1 MNSELKAKK
10 MDQFE
15 DCHPTERGEE
25 TKEELPVYGDVHTP
39 EAIPAVRKESPLRM
53 KPRAYNGTSSWREYK
68 SHFERICRLNG
79 WNTNRMDYLWVNLE
93 GAALSYVESL
103 PQTRVVDYETVC
115 ESLEERFGESQ
126 LAEVFRA
133 ELRGR
138 RRKEG
143 ESLPAL
149 GQEIRR
155 LVQYAYPGVGHD
167 ALEEI
172 ALERYREALGDRE
185 QRMSIRQGHSRTLEE
200 AVKAATDMESWQLSE
215 GSSEVRNVRA
225 VGTDVKEE
233 GDIEQLKEMVKK
245 LLESMNRPRK
255 PYYRSPGSSTAC
267 YRCGKDGHFARECR
281 SGNDEQLH

>member
-1 MNSELKAKK
+1 
-10 MDQFE
+10 MDRFE
-15 DCHPTERGEE
+15 DCHPSDQEE
-25 TKEELPVYGDVHTP
+25 EHKEEMPAYGEIPTP
-39 EAIPAVRKESPLRM
+39 EAVPVRKPGSALRM
-53 KPRAYNGTSSWREYK
+53 KPRTYEGTTSWREYK

-79 WNTNRMDYLWVNLE
+79 WECERLDYLWVNLG

-103 PQTRVVDYETVC
+103 PQGKVTDYAAVC

-133 ELRGR
+133 ELRGK

-155 LVQYAYPGVGHD
+155 LVQYAYPGVGYD

-172 ALERYREALGDRE
+172 ALERFREALGDRE
-185 QRMSIRQGHSRTLEE
+185 QRMSIRQGHARSLEE

-215 GSSEVRNVRA
+215 GQSGERQVRA
-225 VGTDVKEE
+225 VESVPKE
-233 GDIEQLKEMVKK
+233 GSDMEQLKVMMKQ
-245 LLESMNRPRK
+245 LLENSNRFRK
-255 PYYRSPGSSTAC
+255 PSYRNPGASTAC
-267 YRCGKDGHFARECR
+267 YRCGKEGHFARECR
-281 SGNDEQLH
+281 SGNEEQLH